1 MKSEFYIIVDLIS
14 HRFAAEKGWVT
25 NREYAKLFTKKE
37 VHENLEKFRNKN
49 FKKVSF
55 ERVETP
61 REYKVKEQRL
71 NAVKTAVKQEIE
83 AKKSI
88 IITTEKAN
96 YQVINK

>member
-1 MKSEFYIIVDLIS
+1 MTNESYIIVDLIS

-37 VHENLEKFRNKN
+37 VHENLEKLRNKN

-55 ERVETP
+55 ERLEKP
-61 REYKVKEQRL
+61 REYKLREQREKI
-71 NAVKTAVKQEIE
+71 VKQAVKQEIE
-83 AKKSI
+83 VKKSI